1 MASGTFVAYYR
12 VSTAKQG
19 ASGLGLD
26 AQRAA
31 ALGFLN
37 GGAWMLAAEFT
48 ETESGKNNARAELA
62 KALAACRLYGARL
75 LIAKLDRLSRDA
87 AFLLSLRDAGV
98 DFVAADMPNANRLT
112 VGIMAMVAE
121 AEREAISAR
130 TKAALAAAKA
140 RGVKLGGR
148 VENLGE
154 TSAKG
159 HTASLVVRKAK
170 AQGRAADLAPV
181 IAELRA
187 EGITSLRSVAAALT
201 AKGIPTARG
210 AADWSPVQV
219 SRLLAQLG
227 EVMQGGQRGA

>member
-1 MASGTFVAYYR
+1 MDYKRHGEMIPRGLFDL
-12 VSTAKQG
+12 G
-19 ASGLGLD
+19 A
-26 AQRAA
+26 
-31 ALGFLN
+31 
-37 GGAWMLAAEFT
+37 
-48 ETESGKNNARAELA
+48 
-62 KALAACRLYGARL
+62 
-75 LIAKLDRLSRDA
+75 
-87 AFLLSLRDAGV
+87 
-98 DFVAADMPNANRLT
+98 P
-112 VGIMAMVAE
+112 
-121 AEREAISAR
+121 
-130 TKAALAAAKA
+130 AAAKA

-154 TSAKG
+154 SSAKG
-159 HTASLVVRKAK
+159 FKASLVARKAK

-227 EVMQGGQRGA
+227 EAVA